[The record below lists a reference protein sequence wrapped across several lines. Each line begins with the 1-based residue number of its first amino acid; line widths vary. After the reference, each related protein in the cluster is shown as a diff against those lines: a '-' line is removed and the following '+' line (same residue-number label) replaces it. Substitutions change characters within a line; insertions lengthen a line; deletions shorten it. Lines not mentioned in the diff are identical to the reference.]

1 MFNLVRNVHG
11 EVWGCDLWCGS
22 RSIRFQNIFIK
33 INSNIYHETNS
44 CFCWCLINLLED
56 VSDIL
61 NSILTFDR
69 VESVSQRLDWSR
81 NVWKMFFWYHRE
93 CWTAWEN
100 ILKKSIDRLD
110 PHKKNISS
118 PSDQFDFRSTRDSF
132 YLPIHQM
139 ISFCNKSL
147 LRFLNVY
154 WSVINAKSSSSVDF
168 EIKIKYYSSEADIY
182 LRNERWDDNHR

>member
-1 MFNLVRNVHG
+1 MFSSRRRRSTHKILNLYMKMFNLVRNVHG

-100 ILKKSIDRLD
+100 ILKKIHR
-110 PHKKNISS
+110 SS
-118 PSDQFDFRSTRDSF
+118 RSTQKKYIITIRPVWFPFNSR
-132 YLPIHQM
+132 LI
-139 ISFCNKSL
+139 L
-147 LRFLNVY
+147 
-154 WSVINAKSSSSVDF
+154 SSNSSD
-168 EIKIKYYSSEADIY
+168 DII
-182 LRNERWDDNHR
+182 L